1 MIDTTKYERDPPD
14 IFDLDDVMRKI
25 QRCPEIDMIRFGA
38 LMSDYVYLTL
48 ISSKNGNGF
57 GGLAVENVKFN
68 NLRRKLTGRVK
79 FVDIFS
85 ENK

>member
-1 MIDTTKYERDPPD
+1 MIDTTKCERNSPD
-14 IFDLDDVMRKI
+14 IFDLDDVMKKI
-25 QRCPEIDMIRFGA
+25 QCCPEIDMIRFGA
-38 LMSDYVYLTL
+38 LMSDSVYLTL

-57 GGLAVENVKFN
+57 GGLAVENVEFHD
-68 NLRRKLTGRVK
+68 LRRKLAGRVK